1 MTEEEKKYNTPI
13 TFGMLDSIFKEVEES
28 LTPQLNAL
36 GDAVEKRC
44 DAYEKFILKLTDTC
58 SKTIEK
64 LNVLQAFV
72 IAVYADQNHLS
83 VEKAAQVYRDY
94 VTKFNDVIKE
104 TKEKNK

>member
-13 TFGMLDSIFKEVEES
+13 TFGMLGSILKEVEEA
-28 LTPQLNAL
+28 LLPQLDAL
-36 GDAVEKRC
+36 NDAVEKRC
-44 DAYEKFILKLTDTC
+44 DAYEKFILKLADTC
-58 SKTIEK
+58 SKTIDK

-94 VTKFNDVIKE
+94 ATKFSNIVKE
-104 TKEKNK
+104 AKGD

>member
-13 TFGMLDSIFKEVEES
+13 TFRMLDSILKEVEEA
-28 LTPQLNAL
+28 LLPQLDAL
-36 GDAVEKRC
+36 NDAVEKRC
-44 DAYEKFILKLTDTC
+44 DAYEKFILKLADMC
-58 SKTIEK
+58 SKTIDK

-94 VTKFNDVIKE
+94 ATKFNDVIKE